1 MQTPVTN
8 YASSGDVN
16 IAYQVVGEGDF
27 DVVFIPGAV
36 SHVDLIWDDPARSR
50 FFVRLSRSCRLIIFD
65 KRGTG
70 ASDAAGVGDL
80 ETRIDDVRAVMDATG
95 SRRAAVVG
103 VSEGGPMSLL
113 FANAPVSGCG
123 SGHLRV
129 AAALPVGA

>member
-1 MQTPVTN
+1 MQAPVTN

-50 FFVRLSRSCRLIIFD
+50 FFERLSRSCRLIIFD

-70 ASDAAGVGDL
+70 SVRRGRRRRPGDAD
-80 ETRIDDVRAVMDATG
+80 
-95 SRRAAVVG
+95 
-103 VSEGGPMSLL
+103 P
-113 FANAPVSGCG
+113 
-123 SGHLRV
+123 
-129 AAALPVGA
+129 